1 MCELCHEYLLKH
13 ELLIA
18 EGEVYRFHR
27 ILLLIQSIL
36 LNAAILPTAE
46 FLSAFPGNFHS
57 EFEQVY
63 LDAVGAITE
72 HQNFGGLGLLAGTVF
87 KRRLILWQ
95 LFESVLEDFRLVV

>member
-1 MCELCHEYLLKH
+1 MCELRHEDFLEH
-13 ELLIA
+13 EPLIA

-36 LNAAILPTAE
+36 LNTAILPTAE

-57 EFEQVY
+57 EFEQAH
-63 LDAVGAITE
+63 LDAIGTITE

-87 KRRLILWQ
+87 KPRLILWQ
-95 LFESVLEDFRLVV
+95 FFEPVLEDFRLVI